1 MRLRN
6 DEGSIL
12 LLGLGLAVMVFSLV
26 AVMADI
32 AVLRLARHE
41 LNSQAD
47 AAALAGA
54 QAIDIDALV
63 DAGYLEQGPAHLV
76 PLDAKAAVAAV
87 RTHLRSMNRPE
98 VSVVA
103 IEANESTVSVRLAV
117 AVRPPFIGTVRDMLG
132 QEGVVVVRATA
143 AAQTRV
149 G

>member
-1 MRLRN
+1 MKLRN
-6 DEGSIL
+6 DEGSVL
-12 LLGLGLAVMVFSLV
+12 LLGLGLAVIVFSLV
-26 AVMADI
+26 ALMADI
-32 AVLRLARHE
+32 AVIRLARHE

-54 QAIDIDALV
+54 QAIDVDALV

-76 PLDAKAAVAAV
+76 PIDAQAALTAV

-103 IEANESTVSVRLAV
+103 IEANRTTVSVRLAV
-117 AVRPPFIGTVRDMLG
+117 AVRPPFIGVVTDILG
-132 QEGVVVVRATA
+132 KDAVVLVRASA

>member
-76 PLDAKAAVAAV
+76 PLNAQAAVAAV

-98 VSVVA
+98 VSVLA

-117 AVRPPFIGTVRDMLG
+117 AVRPPFIGVVRDMLG
-132 QEGVVVVRATA
+132 QDGVVVVRATA